1 MMAQMRQRLPW
12 LFGLVASE
20 GLSGWLVR
28 AAAGNSV
35 VRFLG
40 ILASF
45 AFGVQLARGLGV
57 SGFGYYSI
65 AIAVIS
71 LATLPS
77 EFGLPTF
84 VTREVAAASV
94 RNDLDE
100 VLDVV
105 RWAIRSCLWLSLAVM
120 ATVVAGTLL
129 LSGFYS
135 RSLTEC
141 LLIGAPII
149 PLAALSRVRCG
160 ALQGLHRVV
169 QAQVPEN
176 LLRPALLS
184 AALAAV
190 YLLGV
195 RLTPQFAIALYAA
208 TSAIVFALSWF
219 WLRLALPRGPGER
232 KPETARSITSSLP
245 MGLMDGIRVIQGETS
260 IFVAALVVVPGVV
273 GLLRI
278 ANITATIAAT
288 PLAVLAQTG
297 SPLMAKLH
305 ETGERARLQ
314 RAVTA
319 LAHAQ
324 FAGILI
330 MSLPLL
336 LFPAQLL
343 TFAFGH
349 AFAVAS
355 GALRVLL
362 IGQLFNAAF
371 GPNIWLLNMAHHER
385 RVLRALVIALAINI
399 VAVPLLASRWG
410 ATGGAFAL
418 LASMVCWNVI
428 SWRDARRLLGIE
440 TSILRWPWRLET
452 RSAH

>member
-1 MMAQMRQRLPW
+1 MRQRLSR
-12 LFGLVASE
+12 LFGLVAAD

-28 AAAGNSV
+28 AAAGNTV

-71 LATLPS
+71 LAALPS
-77 EFGLPTF
+77 ELGLPTF
-84 VTREVAAASV
+84 VTREVAAASAHS
-94 RNDLDE
+94 DDDTI
-100 VLDVV
+100 LDVV
-105 RWAIRSCLWLSLAVM
+105 DWAIRSCLRLSLTVM
-120 ATVVAGTLL
+120 ATVIAGTLL
-129 LSGFYS
+129 LSGLYS
-135 RSLTEC
+135 RGLMEC

-160 ALQGLHRVV
+160 ALQGLHRVI

-176 LLRPALLS
+176 LARPALLS
-184 AALAAV
+184 VALAAV
-190 YLLGV
+190 YLLGI
-195 RLTPQFAIALYAA
+195 RLTPQFAIALYF
-208 TSAIVFALSWF
+208 TTTVLVFALSLF
-219 WLRLALPRGPGER
+219 WLRRALPRPRGQR
-232 KPETARSITSSLP
+232 KPARDRSIASSLP
-245 MGLMDGIRVIQGETS
+245 MGLMDSMRIIQGETS
-260 IFVAALVVVPGVV
+260 IFVAALVVAPAVV

-278 ANITATIAAT
+278 ANITALIAAT

-305 ETGERARLQ
+305 ETREHARLQ

-324 FAGILI
+324 FAGILLV
-330 MSLPLL
+330 SLPLL
-336 LFPAQLL
+336 AFPGLLL
-343 TFAFGH
+343 TFAFGPG
-349 AFAVAS
+349 FAAAS

-362 IGQLFNAAF
+362 VGQLFNAAF

-399 VAVPLLASRWG
+399 VAVPVLASRWG

-428 SWRDARRLLGIE
+428 SWLDARRLLGIE
-440 TSILRWPWRLET
+440 TSILRWPWRLGT
-452 RSAH
+452 QPA